1 MFINVCFNVDTTLKE
16 LRRFNVGDP
25 SCFSVDF
32 WLKMKI
38 ESTYIRRRCFEF
50 EKTALVQLCQYLLY

>member
-1 MFINVCFNVDTTLKE
+1 MIINVCFNVDTTLKE

-25 SCFSVDF
+25 SCFNVDF

-38 ESTYIRRRCFEF
+38 ESTYNRRRCSEF
-50 EKTALVQLCQYLLY
+50 EKTALEQLC